1 LRAINTYN
9 FSQFLY
15 ATNVIK
21 NGCGC
26 GACRSWLGY
35 SAVWRYDVKRGA
47 TAVVWGWWQLR
58 TGLAVAAAVIE
69 VIEVIPKLEIAAHA
83 K

>member
-1 LRAINTYN
+1 M
-9 FSQFLY
+9 
-15 ATNVIK
+15 
-21 NGCGC
+21 
-26 GACRSWLGY
+26 
-35 SAVWRYDVKRGA
+35 
-47 TAVVWGWWQLR
+47 VWGWWQLR